1 MRSSPQIWLFFVVSL
16 GAAGCTQPPDQG
28 SGGAPME
35 RVETAE
41 SQVSPSCSYCLQACR
56 LSLRSCRYMVDGG
69 YLRCEIDRGG
79 CADRCRQVCR

>member
-1 MRSSPQIWLFFVVSL
+1 
-16 GAAGCTQPPDQG
+16 
-28 SGGAPME
+28 ME